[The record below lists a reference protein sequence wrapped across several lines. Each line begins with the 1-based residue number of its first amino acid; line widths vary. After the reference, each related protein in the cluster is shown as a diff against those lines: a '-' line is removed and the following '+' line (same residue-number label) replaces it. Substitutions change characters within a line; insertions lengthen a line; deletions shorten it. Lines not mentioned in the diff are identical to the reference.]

1 MNLLLDVIS
10 PIPEFSVI
18 NDNKIILSNKIVN
31 SEENKLSDSIIPAY
45 QKIDKVLNLTRYL
58 TSLIVT
64 TGPGSY
70 TSLRI
75 GISFILGLHF
85 SKEIK
90 ISGISGEDLLN
101 FEINN
106 NPKLNYGIYFISAN
120 NQEFV
125 CYKLLNQNFKYIK
138 LEKTNL
144 NNHKELIQI
153 NIFYY
158 NQEPLNICLQN
169 CRQKKYLIK
178 ENILKNF
185 SKLSFN
191 NFDLLQPIYISN
203 NQILNS

>member
-18 NDNKIILSNKIVN
+18 NDNKIILSSKIVK

-45 QKIDKVLNLTRYL
+45 QKIDKVLNLTRHL

-75 GISFILGLHF
+75 GIAFILGLHF

-90 ISGISGEDLLN
+90 ISGVSGEDLLN
-101 FEINN
+101 FETNN

-120 NQEFV
+120 KQEFV

-138 LEKTNL
+138 LERANS
-144 NNHKELIQI
+144 NHHKELIQI
-153 NIFYY
+153 DIFYY
-158 NQEPLNICLQN
+158 NQEPLNIYLQN

-178 ENILKNF
+178 ENILRNF

-191 NFDLLQPIYISN
+191 NFDILRPIYISN
-203 NQILNS
+203 NQILN

>member
-18 NDNKIILSNKIVN
+18 NDNKIILSSKIVK

-45 QKIDKVLNLTRYL
+45 QKIDKVLNLTRNL

-90 ISGISGEDLLN
+90 ISGVSGEDLLN

-106 NPKLNYGIYFISAN
+106 NLKLNYGIYFISAN

-125 CYKLLNQNFKYIK
+125 CYKLFNQDFKYIK
-138 LEKTNL
+138 LEKNNL
-144 NNHKELIQI
+144 NNHKELKQI
-153 NIFYY
+153 EIFYY
-158 NQEPLNICLQN
+158 NQKPLNISLQN
-169 CRQKKYLIK
+169 CRQIKYLIK
-178 ENILKNF
+178 ENILRNF
-185 SKLSFN
+185 FKLQFN
-191 NFDLLQPIYISN
+191 NFDILRPIYISN
-203 NQILNS
+203 NQILN

>member
-45 QKIDKVLNLTRYL
+45 QKIDKAINLTKNL

-70 TSLRI
+70 TSLRV

-90 ISGISGEDLLN
+90 ISGVSGKDLLN
-101 FEINN
+101 FEIYK

-120 NQEFV
+120 KQEFV
-125 CYKLLNQNFKYIK
+125 CCKLLNKNFKYIK
-138 LEKTNL
+138 LERANL
-144 NNHKELIQI
+144 NNSKELTQI
-153 NIFYY
+153 DIFYY
-158 NQEPLNICLQN
+158 NQKPLNIYLQN
-169 CRQKKYLIK
+169 CRQKQYLIK

-185 SKLSFN
+185 SQISFN
-191 NFDLLQPIYISN
+191 NFDILRPIYISN
-203 NQILNS
+203 NQILN